1 MQLVHRPENGSSTVL
16 ATTVDFADSV
26 LSQLRGLMFRRSIPD
41 DYALA
46 FRFDSVETQ
55 DVHMLFVF
63 FPIDVV
69 WLVDDTVQ
77 RVERLRPWLG
87 FKRAEADTIVELPA
101 GTADD
106 VEPGDRLLL
115 VGSDEE

>member
-46 FRFDSVETQ
+46 FRFESVETQ

-69 WLVDDTVQ
+69 WLVDGTVQ

-87 FKRAEADTIVELPA
+87 FERAEADTIVELPA
-101 GTADD
+101 GAADD

-115 VGSDEE
+115 VGDDR